1 MAGVVYR
8 TEEGNEGWTPV
19 RGRRRRAKRTV
30 PLHLV
35 RRRAP
40 PDVKATLE
48 SSSDSE
54 SDSDSSSA
62 SLSIPDHA
70 TVNFSVVDG
79 KPGLQVNT
87 RNTRAWTPIAARTR
101 AKLKS

>member
-1 MAGVVYR
+1 M
-8 TEEGNEGWTPV
+8 
-19 RGRRRRAKRTV
+19 RGRRRVKRTV

-40 PDVKATLE
+40 PDVEATLV

-54 SDSDSSSA
+54 SDSDSSGA

-70 TVNFSVVDG
+70 TVKFSIGDG

-87 RNTRAWTPIAARTR
+87 RNTRTWTPVAARTR
-101 AKLKS
+101 AKQSLMYPCV

>member
-1 MAGVVYR
+1 MSRISHPASICVQMSDTTREVKYMESLSYR

-19 RGRRRRAKRTV
+19 RGRRHRAERTV

-70 TVNFSVVDG
+70 TVNFSIVDG
-79 KPGLQVNT
+79 KPGH
-87 RNTRAWTPIAARTR
+87 
-101 AKLKS
+101 